1 MIQGSSFKVNYLYT
15 LNLEPE
21 TLNPKF
27 KRMLSQTD
35 KYTPKEER
43 QFSIRRLFRRVF
55 LDDWLIK
62 AVAVVITFALWLGV
76 IGLRDATTARLK
88 NIALNLRVS
97 NNIEVTN
104 SPVEEVDLVVAGDKR
119 KIDQINPR
127 DLIVSLDL
135 TEVQAGDR
143 TVQITPE
150 NVIVELPTGV
160 KLEEV
165 QPNKIAVKLET
176 VLEREIPVRIE
187 TEGSAANGFEIYGTA
202 VLPNKVSV
210 RGPESYINTL
220 DFVSTEKIDVTN
232 RKEDFTAQQV
242 GLNVVNPK
250 VSLID
255 TVVDVVLRIGE
266 KRIERLFIVPVQT
279 EPQKRTAT
287 VILYGAHTILD
298 ALKPENLQ
306 VELVKTESG
315 ENSFRLD
322 LPSEIQ
328 GKVEIRKFEIN

>member
-1 MIQGSSFKVNYLYT
+1 MNSY
-15 LNLEPE
+15 NLEFGIWNLE
-21 TLNPKF
+21 SGI

-35 KYTPKEER
+35 KFSSKEEW

-55 LDDWLIK
+55 LDDWFIK
-62 AVAVVITFALWLGV
+62 AVALVITFALWLGV
-76 IGLRDATTARLK
+76 TGLRNETRARLK

-97 NNIEVTN
+97 NNVEVTN
-104 SPVEEVDLVVAGDKR
+104 SPVEEVDLVVTGDKR
-119 KIDQINPR
+119 RIDQINPR
-127 DLIVSLDL
+127 DLVAALDL

-176 VLEREIPVRIE
+176 VVEREISVRAE
-187 TEGSAANGFEIYGTA
+187 TEGSVAEGFEIYGIT
-202 VLPNKVSV
+202 VIPNKVSV
-210 RGPESYINTL
+210 RGPESSINSL
-220 DFVSTEKIDVTN
+220 DFVSTEKIDVEN
-232 RKEDFTAQQV
+232 RKEDFTERQV

-255 TVVDVVLRIGE
+255 TVVDVAFKIGE
-266 KRIERLFIVPVQT
+266 KRTERLFIVPVQT

-287 VILYGAHTILD
+287 VILFGARSILD
-298 ALKPENLQ
+298 ALKPEDLQ
-306 VELVKTESG
+306 VETVKTESG
-315 ENSFRLD
+315 DNSFRLN
-322 LPSEIQ
+322 LPADIQ
-328 GKVEIRKFEIN
+328 GNVEIRKFKIN

>member
-1 MIQGSSFKVNYLYT
+1 
-15 LNLEPE
+15 
-21 TLNPKF
+21 
-27 KRMLSQTD
+27 MLSQTE
-35 KYTPKEER
+35 KFFQKEER
-43 QFSIRRLFRRVF
+43 QFSFRRLFQRVF

-62 AVAVVITFALWLGV
+62 AVALVITFALWLGV
-76 IGLRDATTARLK
+76 TGLRAPTTARLK

-104 SPVEEVDLVVAGDKR
+104 SPVQEVDLVMTGDKR

-127 DLIVSLDL
+127 DLVVSLDL

-150 NVIVELPTGV
+150 NVNVELPTGV

-176 VLEREIPVRIE
+176 VMEREIPVRAE
-187 TEGSAANGFEIYGTA
+187 TEGSVAQGFEIYGTA

-210 RGPESYINTL
+210 RGPESYINSL
-220 DFVSTEKIDVTN
+220 DFISTEKIDVEN
-232 RKEDFTAQQV
+232 RREDFTALQV

-250 VSLID
+250 VTLID
-255 TVVDVVLRIGE
+255 TVVDVVFKIGE

-279 EPQKRTAT
+279 ETQNRTAT
-287 VILYGAHTILD
+287 VMLYGANTIFD

-306 VELVKTESG
+306 VEIVKTESG
-315 ENSFRLD
+315 ENSLRLV

-328 GKVEIRKFEIN
+328 GKVEIRKFKIN